1 MCKARFLVV
10 VAVMAILSGSL
21 LVRAGAIAPGEESL
35 AGAWEGKLNVSGAE
49 VSLIVRITRNTDG
62 TYAARLDVPIQGAM
76 DIPVSKITSRDGM
89 VRLEIAAIGGVFEG
103 RLSADGREITGEWRQ
118 NGLVLPLLLRRT
130 DQTPVLRRPQEPAKP
145 YPYREEEVTFENRP
159 AGINLAGTLTLPKS
173 AGPFPAVILISGS
186 GAQDRDEALA
196 GHRPFLVLADY
207 LTRQGVAVLRVDD
220 RGVGGSAGDSLR
232 ATSSDFADDALAGVA
247 YLKGRREID
256 TARIGLIG
264 HSEGGLVAPLAATR
278 SQDVAFIVLLAGPG
292 LPGEQIIYLQTDLIL
307 RANGAT
313 AEQAARERELQRSI
327 FAVVKE
333 ENDPAPAA
341 KRLREIL
348 AAYLDRLSPEEKAE
362 LNEDA
367 FIEGQIRAALS
378 PWFRYFLTYDP
389 RPALQRVSC
398 PVLAING
405 EKDLQVPGRENLAA
419 IEEALKA
426 GRSKDFTVRSLPNLN
441 HLFQTCI
448 TGSPVEYGTIEETIS
463 PLALQTIGDW
473 LALRVAR

>member
-196 GHRPFLVLADY
+196 GHRPFL
-207 LTRQGVAVLRVDD
+207 D
-220 RGVGGSAGDSLR
+220 RKS
-232 ATSSDFADDALAGVA
+232 
-247 YLKGRREID
+247 
-256 TARIGLIG
+256 
-264 HSEGGLVAPLAATR
+264 
-278 SQDVAFIVLLAGPG
+278 
-292 LPGEQIIYLQTDLIL
+292 
-307 RANGAT
+307 
-313 AEQAARERELQRSI
+313 
-327 FAVVKE
+327 VV
-333 ENDPAPAA
+333 
-341 KRLREIL
+341 
-348 AAYLDRLSPEEKAE
+348 
-362 LNEDA
+362 
-367 FIEGQIRAALS
+367 
-378 PWFRYFLTYDP
+378 
-389 RPALQRVSC
+389 
-398 PVLAING
+398 
-405 EKDLQVPGRENLAA
+405 
-419 IEEALKA
+419 
-426 GRSKDFTVRSLPNLN
+426 
-441 HLFQTCI
+441 
-448 TGSPVEYGTIEETIS
+448 
-463 PLALQTIGDW
+463 
-473 LALRVAR
+473 